1 MSPLNWTA
9 SNQGAYEM
17 PDLLKNRFTDSS
29 LSRWCSYAALSLSCL
44 AGCQTAREVTDSTA
58 APWRAPVDLMASAGA
73 RVGESL
79 ESAVEPFSRRSTPSD
94 CPTEQS
100 LANKVPTYPKSLA
113 RPSGQPNSATQ
124 IARQNGVPTS
134 QTNALA
140 NNNVEFLAAPP
151 VTQAAGKNAHPVVGN
166 APASHNESQPAN
178 SGNSKSMRPDSAP
191 APIAPPEPLPAQ
203 AVSQSREVTPISA
216 VVNTPNAAVANPAVT
231 NAAGTQ
237 TTAQNATWCRVRV
250 RNVGTQPATQVGVS
264 ITSPANAQAK
274 LLTSDSG
281 TTSPAVD
288 GRMDFAPIAQVAPNE
303 EIIVMVG
310 VVAADERSNRL
321 RVQVRDA
328 QGGTNQDVQSRW
340 KVTIEA
346 AEQP

>member
-17 PDLLKNRFTDSS
+17 LELLRYRFSGNS
-29 LSRWCSYAALSLSCL
+29 LSRLCTCAALSLSCL
-44 AGCQTAREVTDSTA
+44 AGCQTARDVTDSA
-58 APWRAPVDLMASAGA
+58 SSPWRAPGALMASAGA
-73 RVGESL
+73 SIGESW
-79 ESAVEPFSRRSTPSD
+79 ESVVEPLSRRSTPSD

-124 IARQNGVPTS
+124 IARQNVVPIP
-134 QTNALA
+134 QANALA
-140 NNNVEFLAAPP
+140 KNNVELLAAPP
-151 VTQAAGKNAHPVVGN
+151 AAQSATKNVQSSVGN
-166 APASHNESQPAN
+166 TPASHRESQPAN
-178 SGNSKSMRPDSAP
+178 SSNMKSMRPDSAP

-203 AVSQSREVTPISA
+203 AVSQSREVTPIAA
-216 VVNTPNAAVANPAVT
+216 VASTPNAVVV

-237 TTAQNATWCRVRV
+237 TAAPNATWCRVRV
-250 RNVGTQPATQVGVS
+250 RNIGTQPATQVTVS
-264 ITSPANAQAK
+264 LTSPANAQAK
-274 LLTSDSG
+274 LLTSDNG

-346 AEQP
+346 ADQP

>member
-1 MSPLNWTA
+1 
-9 SNQGAYEM
+9 
-17 PDLLKNRFTDSS
+17 
-29 LSRWCSYAALSLSCL
+29 
-44 AGCQTAREVTDSTA
+44 
-58 APWRAPVDLMASAGA
+58 
-73 RVGESL
+73 
-79 ESAVEPFSRRSTPSD
+79 
-94 CPTEQS
+94 
-100 LANKVPTYPKSLA
+100 
-113 RPSGQPNSATQ
+113 
-124 IARQNGVPTS
+124 
-134 QTNALA
+134 
-140 NNNVEFLAAPP
+140 
-151 VTQAAGKNAHPVVGN
+151 
-166 APASHNESQPAN
+166 
-178 SGNSKSMRPDSAP
+178 MRPDSAP

-203 AVSQSREVTPISA
+203 AVNHSREVTPIG
-216 VVNTPNAAVANPAVT
+216 AVASTINPAVT
-231 NAAGTQ
+231 HAAGTNVARTQ
-237 TTAQNATWCRVRV
+237 TTAPNATWCRVRV
-250 RNVGTQPATQVGVS
+250 RNIGTQPATQVAVS

-274 LLTSDSG
+274 LLTSDNG